1 MVRRGRTVIIEETRL
16 GGAHLL
22 DVETR
27 EDPRGFFAR
36 LWCGEELALRGL
48 DARISQVNVGFNLRR
63 GTVRGLHFQRVPHA
77 EVKLVRCT
85 AGAVYDVIVD
95 LRPESPTH
103 RQWIGVELG
112 AENHRQL
119 YIPEGVAHGYQ
130 TLTDAA
136 EVCYQTSMPYA
147 PESATGVRFD
157 DPAFGISWPEP
168 VTVVSDADRSW
179 PDYVEE
185 SL

>member
-1 MVRRGRTVIIEETRL
+1 VIVEETEL
-16 GGAHLL
+16 AGACVLE
-22 DVETR
+22 VERR
-27 EDPRGFFAR
+27 EDERGFFAR
-36 LWCGEELALRGL
+36 VWCAEELATAGL
-48 DARISQVNVGFNLRR
+48 DTRISQINVGFNLRR
-63 GTVRGLHFQRVPHA
+63 GTLRGLHFQRAPHA

-103 RQWIGVELG
+103 RRWIGAELS

-119 YIPEGVAHGYQ
+119 YVPAGFAHGYQ
-130 TLTDAA
+130 TLTDSA
-136 EVCYQTSMPYA
+136 EISYLTSVPYA

-157 DPAFGISWPEP
+157 DPAFGIDWPEP

-179 PDYVEE
+179 PDYREE
-185 SL
+185 SQ